1 MTIASQNEHFA
12 ERLAALKAE
21 RGDIVPID
29 EVGDVVE
36 SLMTTMEGD
45 ISAVQAQVH
54 QEIFALVEFIRQAKA
69 DIAAIKPHEIKSKIP
84 VATDELDAVIKAT
97 EDATNTILDAAEKL
111 GEVAQEVPEEPAE
124 KIMNVSMMIYE
135 ASNFQDITGQRI
147 SKVVSTLRHIEE
159 KVLHLAASVGHIG
172 EDHHAEDGEVH
183 EDEEKALL
191 NGPQLPDAANS
202 QDEIDALLASF
213 D

>member
-21 RGDIVPID
+21 RGDIVPMD
-29 EVGDVVE
+29 EIGDVVE

-54 QEIFALVEFIRQAKA
+54 QEIFSLVEFIRQAKA

-84 VATDELDAVIKAT
+84 VATDELDAVIRAT

-147 SKVVSTLRHIEE
+147 SKVVDTLRHIEE
-159 KVLHLAASVGHIG
+159 KVLHLAASVGHMG
-172 EDHHAEDGEVH
+172 EEPHVEDGEVH
-183 EDEEKALL
+183 EDDEKALL